1 MLTTILFVLSMF
13 IAIWMTIITIGRL
26 VYKQN
31 LCIQM
36 LLAAIGW
43 TAVITHLIDIW

>member
-13 IAIWMTIITIGRL
+13 IAIWMTIITIIKM
-26 VYKQN
+26 VYRDRIG
-31 LCIQM
+31 LQM
-36 LLAAIGW
+36 FLAAAGW